1 MSRGCGKLRYG
12 RSFQYLKKENQC
24 KKCKGLM
31 LSLNEIQKMENSGI
45 KRFNKMRIHKLGETL
60 SSGTPGLLNCPKCSK
75 KMVEIEL
82 AYNESH
88 VAKYVEKPVHQY
100 IPIPFVDMLVGGTIL
115 LAAAARD
122 KYGENEVKTLTV
134 DGCHHCNIFWF
145 DKGEL
150 QIVSTQKNSEEN

>member
-1 MSRGCGKLRYG
+1 MSAGLWKITLWQKLSVFEKR
-12 RSFQYLKKENQC
+12 NQC

-45 KRFNKMRIHKLGETL
+45 KRFNKMRIHKLGEAL
-60 SSGTPGLLNCPKCSK
+60 SSGTLGLLNCPKCYK
-75 KMVEIEL
+75 KMLVIEL
-82 AYNESH
+82 VYNESH

-134 DGCHHCNIFWF
+134 DGCRYCNISWF

-150 QIVSTQKNSEEN
+150 QIVSTRKRSEEN